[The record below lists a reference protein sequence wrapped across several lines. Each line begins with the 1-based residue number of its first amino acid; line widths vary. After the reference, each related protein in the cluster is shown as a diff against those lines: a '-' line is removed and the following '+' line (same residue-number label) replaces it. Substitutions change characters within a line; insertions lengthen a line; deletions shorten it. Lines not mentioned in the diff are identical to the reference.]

1 MQKPKPNLHKV
12 AELWDTW
19 EKGKA
24 DPDQLLSQLKLHGLP
39 EILKELVE
47 QKELA
52 EQDEND
58 NTTGD

>member
-1 MQKPKPNLHKV
+1 MQKPKPNLQKV

-24 DPDQLLSQLKLHGLP
+24 DPNQLLSQLKMHGLP

-47 QKELA
+47 H
-52 EQDEND
+52 ENN
-58 NTTGD
+58 NTTRD

>member
-1 MQKPKPNLHKV
+1 MQKPKPNLEKV
-12 AELWDTW
+12 AELWNTW
-19 EKGKA
+19 EKGEA
-24 DPDQLLSQLKLHGLP
+24 NPGQLLSQLKINGLP

-52 EQDEND
+52 EQDENN